1 MAGHDQLFKE
11 LFERFLGDL
20 VRLVAP
26 GLAQHLRLDSART
39 LPKEQFTDFPRGEQ
53 RRLDVVSAMETRE
66 GEPELV
72 LVHVEVEARATK
84 AMARRMRAYAH
95 QLELRHGALVLPI
108 VVYLRGGP
116 AGVAKE
122 TLTTRLW
129 DEDMEVFHYFAFGLS
144 RSRAEEYLQRPEP
157 LAWAL
162 AALMRRGTLTVAEHK
177 AECLRPIARADLDD
191 VRRIVLANCVE
202 TYVELDEEG
211 QRQYEALML
220 EEENREVQAMEMTW
234 AERLEARGVENGIE
248 RVRIEGTQQ
257 MRTLVLNLM
266 TRRFGPLPRD
276 VERRVRA
283 IDSAERLSRV
293 AERILDVERVEDLGL

>member
-20 VRLVAP
+20 VRLVTP
-26 GLAQHLRLDSART
+26 DLAGHLRLDSARPLT
-39 LPKEQFTDFPRGEQ
+39 KEQFTDFPKGDQ
-53 RRLDVVSAMETRE
+53 RRLDVVSAVETRE

-84 AMARRMRAYAH
+84 RMARRMRAYAH
-95 QLELRHGALVLPI
+95 QLELRHGASVLPI

-116 AGVAKE
+116 TGVAKE

-129 DEDMEVFHYFAFGLS
+129 EEEMEVFHFFAFGLS
-144 RSRAEEYLQRPEP
+144 RSRAQEYLRRPEP

-162 AALMRRGTLTVAEHK
+162 AALMRRGPLTAAELK

-211 QRQYEALML
+211 HRQYEALVSDD
-220 EEENREVQAMEMTW
+220 ENREIRAMEMTW
-234 AERLEARGVENGIE
+234 AEKLEARGVEKGIE
-248 RVRIEGTQQ
+248 QGVERGRDE
-257 MRTLVLNLM
+257 MRNLVLNLM
-266 TRRFGPLPRD
+266 KRRFGPLPKD
-276 VERRVRA
+276 VEGRVQA
-283 IDSAERLSRV
+283 IDSPERLSRV
-293 AERILDVERVEDLGL
+293 AERLLDAESLEELEL